1 MALRHRLA
9 TAAFFV
15 AFALA
20 SLDVSVC
27 LVVKGKVTCLDCEQG
42 HDLSGIKVMVKCDG
56 VKKASA
62 ATTDNDGYFDS
73 GAEEASPNG
82 ATNENGGSTAA
93 APLNCLAKVLGGP
106 EQLYASRDRV
116 VAKVVEA
123 RGRDGAASY
132 ALSAPLAVS
141 TACPPGRECGA
152 GSTVGSSL
160 TVDLPLPK
168 EWGLAPSSYYIPF
181 YPIIGIP

>member
-1 MALRHRLA
+1 
-9 TAAFFV
+9 
-15 AFALA
+15 
-20 SLDVSVC
+20 
-27 LVVKGKVTCLDCEQG
+27 
-42 HDLSGIKVMVKCDG
+42 MVKCDG
-56 VKKASA
+56 VKKASV
-62 ATTDNDGYFDS
+62 ATTDDDGSFAS
-73 GAEEASPNG
+73 GAEEASSSG
-82 ATNENGGSTAA
+82 TANENGGSTAA

-106 EQLYASRDRV
+106 EQLYASRDHA
-116 VAKVVEA
+116 VAKVMEA

-132 ALSAPLAVS
+132 ALSAPLAVY

-152 GSTVGSSL
+152 RGTVGSSL